1 MDVEP
6 EYAGGSARRS
16 RATKTIAIL
25 AAVVLTA
32 VFAFSLARR
41 GASPAG
47 TDRDH
52 LSVALTDFEGG
63 RFTLETYRG
72 RPMVVN
78 FWASWCSSC
87 AAEMPAFEQVHQR
100 LGGSVEFLG
109 VNHSDARSSAE
120 ELSHSTGVTYRLAE
134 DPQGQLFSAF
144 GGTGMPTTA
153 FVAADGDIAEVVVGQ
168 LSEQQ
173 LTSLIREHL
182 EVSS

>member
-1 MDVEP
+1 MTVER
-6 EYAGGSARRS
+6 ERAGGNAPRS
-16 RATKTIAIL
+16 RGIRTIAIL
-25 AAVVLTA
+25 AAVLLTA
-32 VFAFSLARR
+32 VFAIWLVGG
-41 GASPAG
+41 GAPGA

-78 FWASWCSSC
+78 FWASWCPSC

-100 LGGSVEFLG
+100 FGGSVEFLG
-109 VNHSDARSSAE
+109 VNHSDTRSSAE
-120 ELSHSTGVTYRLAE
+120 ELAHSTGVTYRLAE
-134 DPQGQLFSAF
+134 DPQGQLFVAF
-144 GGTGMPTTA
+144 GGVGMPTTA
-153 FVAADGDIAEVVVGQ
+153 FIAADGEIAEVVVGQ

-173 LTSLIREHL
+173 LASLIQEHL